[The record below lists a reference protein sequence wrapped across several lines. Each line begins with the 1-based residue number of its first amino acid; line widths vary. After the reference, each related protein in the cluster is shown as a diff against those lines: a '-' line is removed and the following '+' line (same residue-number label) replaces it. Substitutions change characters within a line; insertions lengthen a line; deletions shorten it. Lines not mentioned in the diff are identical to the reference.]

1 MGGSIEGECEGH
13 AMGSGSEGARG
24 RAHEDQ
30 RKRKV
35 AKLVAYLHMQTN

>member
-1 MGGSIEGECEGH
+1 MRGTRWEVEVRVHC
-13 AMGSGSEGARG
+13 G

-35 AKLVAYLHMQTN
+35 AKPVAYLHMQTN